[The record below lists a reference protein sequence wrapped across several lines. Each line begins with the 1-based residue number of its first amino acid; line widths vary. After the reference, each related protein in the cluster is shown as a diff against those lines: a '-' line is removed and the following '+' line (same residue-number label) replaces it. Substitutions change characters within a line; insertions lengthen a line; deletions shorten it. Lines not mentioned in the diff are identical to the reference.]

1 MRAGQPE
8 VSVVVIVYNDAERL
22 PRAVHSVL
30 GQSLHALEVIIA
42 DDCSTDGTPRV
53 AARLA
58 AADPRVRILRLPRNS
73 GGCSAPRNAG
83 IEAARAP
90 YLMFLDSDDELPRHA
105 CKSLLLTAERTGA
118 DFVTGEVTRHF
129 DANGAER
136 LWYPELFAEP
146 RLVPGIRAAP
156 EYFTDHLSTNKLYR
170 ADFIARH
177 HLRFP
182 EGIHYEDQLFSAQ
195 AFVYARNFAVVPW
208 PVYTW
213 HLAPRGEKKQL
224 SISSSRHLLGNVR
237 DRIAVARMVDAF
249 LTESGNADL
258 RPAKDAKF
266 LRHDLRLHLGD
277 LPFREPAWVAEF
289 AALVGPYL
297 AELPPASAEGL
308 PREQRVCQYLLRTG
322 RLAEAVE
329 CARTIGQPRIAPR
342 QVTRVGGRVYWGA
355 GQPAREPDKEPDREP
370 DREPDKELDITD
382 WRLDE
387 QTFPTGP
394 LRHELVSL
402 ESVGRTL
409 WLKVRTW
416 DPAGLLDEQVTGE
429 LWLAAG
435 GSPLKVPFTPEVGA
449 SGAAPAVLDL
459 GRVPLGRKGFAG
471 RRHPVVVLRR
481 LGLSRTDPLL
491 APADL
496 PEHRVRLP
504 QHRLTVEAE
513 QRGVG
518 RLQVSWQR
526 TGALALAEELAPALS
541 PVRAG
546 ARRMRRRLTGP
557 RLKTLTYHE
566 LRRLP
571 AERDLVVFE
580 ALEGRGYADS
590 PRYIHEELVR
600 RGLPL
605 RAVWVASGD
614 RSSFPPGVPVVRRG
628 SWAYVRALARARYW
642 VDSHGFPAGYDK
654 PRGTRYLQTWHGQ
667 ALKHM
672 AFDVPEIK
680 YGPPER
686 RRQLREMI
694 GRWDT
699 LISPSPEFERTFVR
713 ASGFQGELL
722 RCGLPRNDALVRWDE
737 PAQRDRA
744 RAARAALQIPPGRR
758 MLLYAPTFRDG
769 ARGSGASIRVDLPG
783 LAAALGEEWVIVVR
797 PHYYERFA
805 TPPGLAHAVRDGSH
819 GFVDVNDLLLA
830 SDALLTDYSSIMFD
844 YACLGRPILLYT
856 DDYAHYRGGGRGTYY
871 DLAEIAPGPMLTRT
885 GELIEVLRGEG
896 LAQVQREYAARYTAF
911 QDRFTA
917 YEAGQASKT
926 VVDTFFAAE
935 CG

>member
-1 MRAGQPE
+1 M
-8 VSVVVIVYNDAERL
+8 SVVVIVYNDAERL
-22 PRAVHSVL
+22 PRAVDSVL
-30 GQSLHALEVIIA
+30 GQSLRAVEVIIA
-42 DDCSTDGTPRV
+42 DDCSTDATPRV

-58 AADPRVRILRLPRNS
+58 AADPRVRTLRLPRNS

-90 YLMFLDSDDELPRHA
+90 YLMFLDSDDELPYHA

-118 DFVTGEVTRHF
+118 DFVTGEVVRHV
-129 DANGAER
+129 DGNGAQR

-177 HLRFP
+177 DLRFP
-182 EGIHYEDQLFSAQ
+182 EGVHYEDQLFSAR
-195 AFVYARNFAVVPW
+195 AFVHARSFAVVPW

-213 HLAPRGEKKQL
+213 HLAQRSEEEQP
-224 SISSSRHLLGNVR
+224 SISSSRHLVHNVR

-249 LTESGNADL
+249 LAESGNEDL

-266 LRHDLRLHLGD
+266 LSHDLRLYLGD
-277 LPFREPAWVAEF
+277 LPFREASWVAEF
-289 AALVGPYL
+289 AAVVGPYL
-297 AELPPASAEGL
+297 AELPPASWERL
-308 PREQRVCQYLLRTG
+308 PREQRVCQHLLCAG
-322 RLAEAVE
+322 RLAEAAD
-329 CARTIGQPRIAPR
+329 CARTIGRPRLAPR
-342 QVTRVGGRVYWGA
+342 QVTRSGGRVYWGA
-355 GQPAREPDKEPDREP
+355 GEPEEA
-370 DREPDKELDITD
+370 LDITG

-387 QTFPTGP
+387 QTFLTGP

-402 ESVGRTL
+402 DVTGRTL
-409 WLKVRTW
+409 RLGVRTW
-416 DPAGLLDEQVTGE
+416 DPAGLLDEHVTGE

-435 GSPLKVPFTPEVGA
+435 GSPLKVPFTPSAGPGEPA
-449 SGAAPAVLDL
+449 AAPATLDL
-459 GRVPLGRKGFAG
+459 ERVPLGLKGFTG

-481 LGLSRTDPLL
+481 LGLRRTDPLL

-496 PEHRVRLP
+496 PEWRLHLP
-504 QHRLTVEAE
+504 LHRLTVGAE
-513 QRGVG
+513 QRGAG
-518 RLQVSWQR
+518 RLQVAWAR
-526 TGALALAEELAPALS
+526 TGPLALAEDLAPALS
-541 PVRAG
+541 PLQAR
-546 ARRMRRRLTGP
+546 ARRVRRRLTGP
-557 RLKTLTYHE
+557 RLKALTYHE

-605 RAVWVASGD
+605 RAVWVGSGD

-642 VDSHGFPAGYDK
+642 VDSHGFPAAYDK
-654 PRGTRYLQTWHGQ
+654 PPGTRYLQTWHGQ
-667 ALKHM
+667 AIKHM
-672 AFDVPEIK
+672 GFDLPEIK

-713 ASGFQGELL
+713 ANGYQGELL

-744 RAARAALQIPPGRR
+744 RAARARLQIPPGRR

-769 ARGSGASIRVDLPG
+769 ARGSGESIRVDLPR
-783 LAAALGEEWVIVVR
+783 LAGELGEEWTIVVR

-805 TPPGLAHAVRDGSH
+805 APPELAHAVRDGSH

-830 SDALLTDYSSIMFD
+830 SDALLTDYSSVMFD

-856 DDYAHYRGGGRGTYY
+856 DDYERYRGGGRGTYY

-885 GELIEVLRGEG
+885 GELVEVLRGRG
-896 LAQVQREYAARYTAF
+896 LDEVRRAYAAKYTEF

-917 YEAGQASKT
+917 YEAGHASKT
-926 VVDTFFAAE
+926 VVDTFFAAD